1 MEVLKMRSQETGV
14 RDQGG
19 DRLKGLAG
27 LLRRVLVLCL
37 ATASLQA
44 QAPSDSAVHAI
55 LTRRAE
61 SWKGPG
67 IVVGWSE
74 GGKRHFVAYGYRV
87 AGGPALDQR
96 TVFEIGSIT
105 KTFTGLL
112 LGDMVARGEVQL
124 EDPIARYLPEAAKAP
139 ERAGKVI
146 TLLDLATH
154 SSGLPRMP
162 GNFAPKDTEN
172 PYADYGAGRMYE
184 FLTGYPLTRDIGAQ
198 YEYSNFGMG
207 LLGDLLARKLK
218 LSYEQ
223 AITQRVIN
231 PLGLSETRIS
241 LSPELS
247 ARLATGHS
255 GAFAPA
261 KAWDLDALAGAGAI
275 RSTTD
280 DLLRYAEANLA
291 PEKTRLA
298 RAITTA
304 TEPVRSTTIPGTR
317 IGLAWHVR
325 DVNGHSIAWH
335 NGGTGG
341 FHSFVAFDRGTGRA
355 VAVLTNT
362 TQTIDDIGFH
372 LIDSTLPLQEPKPV
386 VVHTEI
392 KVDPASLD
400 RFVGEYQLAPTF
412 SIVVTRENDAVW
424 AQATGQPRFQ
434 IFPEAP
440 AKFFFKVVDAQ
451 ISFTI
456 DGAGKVTGLTLH
468 QGGRDLPGSKIR

>member
-1 MEVLKMRSQETGV
+1 MRSQESGV
-14 RDQGG
+14 RDEGGVRWQG
-19 DRLKGLAG
+19 LLFAG
-27 LLRRVLVLCL
+27 LVALT
-37 ATASLQA
+37 ATAQA
-44 QAPSDSAVHAI
+44 QAPSDSAVRAI

-74 GGKRHFVAYGYRV
+74 VGKRRFVSYGNRV

-105 KTFTGLL
+105 KTYTGTL
-112 LGDMVARGEVQL
+112 LGDMVARGEVKL
-124 EDPIARYLPEAAKAP
+124 DDPIAKYLPSGAKAP
-139 ERAGKVI
+139 ERGGKVI
-146 TLLDLATH
+146 TLLDLATQ

-162 GNFAPKDTEN
+162 SNFQPKDAEN
-172 PYADYGAGRMYE
+172 PYADYGADRMYA
-184 FLTGYPLTRDIGAQ
+184 FLSGYTLTRDIGSQ

-207 LLGDLLARKLK
+207 LLGSLLARRLN

-223 AITQRVIN
+223 AIAQRVLA
-231 PLGLSETRIS
+231 PLGLSETMIS
-241 LSPELS
+241 LTPDLT
-247 ARLATGHS
+247 ARFATGHS
-255 GAFAPA
+255 EGFAPT

-275 RSTTD
+275 RSTTG
-280 DLLRYAEANLA
+280 DLLRFAEANLA
-291 PEKTRLA
+291 PEKTKLSK
-298 RAITTA
+298 AITTA
-304 TEPVRSTTIPGTR
+304 TTPVRSTTIPGTR

-325 DVNGHSIAWH
+325 DVNGHSIVWH

-341 FHSFVAFDRGTGRA
+341 FHSFVAFDRATGRA

-362 TQTIDDIGFH
+362 SQSIDDIGFH

-386 VVHTEI
+386 ALHTEI
-392 KVDPASLD
+392 KLDPAALD

-412 SIVVTRENDAVW
+412 SIVVTREGDGLW
-424 AQATGQPRFQ
+424 AQATTQPKFQ

-440 AKFFFKVVDAQ
+440 ARFFYKVVDAQ

-456 DGAGKVTGLTLH
+456 DAAGKVTGLTLH
-468 QGGRDLPGSKIR
+468 QGGRDIPGLKTP

>member
-1 MEVLKMRSQETGV
+1 LLLS
-14 RDQGG
+14 
-19 DRLKGLAG
+19 GLA
-27 LLRRVLVLCL
+27 LY
-37 ATASLQA
+37 ASALSS
-44 QAPSDSAVHAI
+44 QAPSDSAVRDI

-74 GGKRHFVAYGYRV
+74 GGKRHFVSYGSRV

-105 KTFTGLL
+105 KTFTGTL
-112 LGDMVARGEVQL
+112 LGDLVARGEVKL
-124 EDPIARYLPEAAKAP
+124 DDPITQYLPQGAKAP
-139 ERAGKVI
+139 ERDGKVI

-162 GNFAPKDTEN
+162 SNFQPKDTEN
-172 PYADYGAGRMYE
+172 PYADYGADRMYA
-184 FLTGYPLTRDIGAQ
+184 FLTGYAVTRDIGAQ

-207 LLGDLLARKLK
+207 LLGAILARKLN
-218 LSYEQ
+218 LTYEQ
-223 AITQRVIN
+223 AITQRVLN

-241 LSPELS
+241 LTPDMQG
-247 ARLATGHS
+247 RFATGHS
-255 GAFAPA
+255 GAFAPT
-261 KAWDLDALAGAGAI
+261 KAWDMDALAGAGAL
-275 RSTTD
+275 RSTAD
-280 DLLRYAEANLA
+280 DLLRYAEANLS

-298 RAITTA
+298 KAITTA
-304 TEPVRSTTIPGTR
+304 TESVRSTTTPATR

-325 DVNGHSIAWH
+325 DVNGRGIPWH

-341 FHSFVAFDRGTGRA
+341 FHSFVAFDRSTGRA
-355 VAVLTNT
+355 VAVITNT
-362 TQTIDDIGFH
+362 TQAIEDIGWH

-412 SIVVTRENDAVW
+412 SIVVTKENDALW
-424 AQATGQPRFQ
+424 AQATGQSKFQ
-434 IFPEAP
+434 LFPEA
-440 AKFFFKVVDAQ
+440 AEKFFLKVVDAQ
-451 ISFTI
+451 VSFTV
-456 DGAGKVTGLTLH
+456 DGSGKVTGLTLH
-468 QGGRDLPGSKIR
+468 QNGNNTPGPKIR